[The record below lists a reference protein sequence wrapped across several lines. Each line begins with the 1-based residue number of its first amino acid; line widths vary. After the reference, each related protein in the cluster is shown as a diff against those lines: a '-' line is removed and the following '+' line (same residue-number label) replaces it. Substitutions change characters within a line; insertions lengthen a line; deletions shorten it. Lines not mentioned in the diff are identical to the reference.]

1 MKTRNSI
8 REIAQWMDNFSPVN
22 SLRSL
27 ANQHRGIISNNNF
40 SVRDIVDRHN
50 GGTDSKDI
58 SFLFYNTWLID
69 VIDGVVGLGS
79 APWLSIR
86 ADLIGK
92 EIRNSAYD
100 IAALCEVFEEKYQKL
115 IKKQRFSHEAMGPDW
130 TLGNISSGLYTLS
143 KFPLTYKRH
152 RFECKGYPPDNF
164 SNKGILLTTIDLGI
178 GKIDLYS
185 THLFWGESVIEDIS
199 SYYSRRLS
207 QIAQL
212 YGIEINSFNLRTII
226 QIAQLKELTEYI
238 KETHNPKHVVI
249 VAGDMNIN
257 PGRSQENGQAYEKMK
272 SLFSSITLKNGSK
285 ISLEDLWKFKG
296 GKKGGTNT
304 PTKGCEPAKRYL
316 DPSSQICYCN
326 DNTDETENNDEGRY
340 DYIFVQK
347 PAESHDIIID
357 FSRMKR
363 RPFPIPDLEFNEI
376 KHLKNNPLLSHIF
389 LSFKN
394 DPEKI
399 ALVITELIKKDCN
412 GHLSDHL
419 GVDVKL
425 LVNKK

>member
-1 MKTRNSI
+1 MKTKNSI
-8 REIAQWMDNFSPVN
+8 REIAQWMDNISPVS
-22 SLRSL
+22 SLRSI
-27 ANQHRGIISNNNF
+27 ANQHRWLSSIENNISFRN
-40 SVRDIVDRHN
+40 IVNRHN
-50 GGTDSKDI
+50 ASLHNKET

-69 VIDGVVGLGS
+69 GVVGIGS

-92 EIRNSAYD
+92 EIRNSYYD

-115 IKKQRFSHEAMGPDW
+115 IKKQRFNYDAMGPEW
-130 TLGNISSGLYTLS
+130 SLGSVSSGLYTLS
-143 KFPLTYKRH
+143 KIPLTEKRH
-152 RFECKGYPPDNF
+152 RFVEKGGFPDNM
-164 SNKGILLTTIDLGI
+164 SNKGVLFTTVDLGI

-185 THLFWGESVIEDIS
+185 THLYYGSEDTNLQERTNI
-199 SYYSRRLS
+199 
-207 QIAQL
+207 QL
-212 YGIEINSFNLRTII
+212 K
-226 QIAQLKELTEYI
+226 QLKELTNYI

-257 PGRSQENGQAYEKMK
+257 PGRSQDNGQAYEKMK
-272 SLFSSITLKNGSK
+272 ALFSSINVNNGAD
-285 ISLEDLWKFKG
+285 ISLEDLWKIKG

-304 PTKGCEPAKRYL
+304 PTKGCEIAKRYK
-316 DPSSQICYCN
+316 DNISGITYCN
-326 DNTDETENNDEGRY
+326 DDTDDAANFDEGRY

-363 RPFPIPDLEFNEI
+363 RPFPLPNLEFNEI
-376 KHLKNNPLLSHIF
+376 KHLLYNPKFAPMFLNNNPEQITL
-389 LSFKN
+389 K
-394 DPEKI
+394 
-399 ALVITELIKKDCN
+399 ITEFIKRECK

-425 LVNKK
+425 LVNKR

>member
-8 REIAQWMDNFSPVN
+8 REIAQWMDNLSPVN

-58 SFLFYNTWLID
+58 SFLFYNTLL
-69 VIDGVVGLGS
+69 IDGVIGIGS

-92 EIRNSAYD
+92 EIRNSGYD

-115 IKKQRFSHEAMGPDW
+115 IKKQRFSHEAMGPVW
-130 TLGNISSGLYTLS
+130 TIGNVSSGLYTLS
-143 KFPLTYKRH
+143 KFPLKDQRR
-152 RFECKGYPPDNF
+152 RFVEKGTVPDSL

-178 GKIDLYS
+178 GKIDVFS
-185 THLFWGESVIEDIS
+185 THLFFGIS
-199 SYYSRRLS
+199 DPPMPPLPGNVEQQVS
-207 QIAQL
+207 QLILLQ
-212 YGIEINSFNLRTII
+212 RTNI
-226 QIAQLKELTEYI
+226 QIAQLKELTKFI
-238 KETHNPKHVVI
+238 KENHNPKHVVI

-257 PGRSQENGQAYEKMK
+257 PSRSQENGQAYEKMK
-272 SLFSSITLKNGSK
+272 TLFSSITLKNGEK
-285 ISLEDLWKFKG
+285 ISLEDLWKIKG

-304 PTKGCEPAKRYL
+304 PTKGCALDKR
-316 DPSSQICYCN
+316 DKDSTSGIIYCS
-326 DNTDETENNDEGRY
+326 DNTVDTSNYDEGRI

-347 PAESHDIIID
+347 PTESHDIIID

-363 RPFPIPDLEFNEI
+363 RPFPFPALKFEEI
-376 KHLKNNPLLSHIF
+376 KHLMTDLRFKRIF
-389 LSFKN
+389 ATYKN

-399 ALVITELIKKDCN
+399 ASIISEIIKNTCD

-419 GVDVKL
+419 GLDVKL
-425 LVNKK
+425 MVNKK